1 MESRAKRQLN
11 YLWAI
16 KTTDIIQLSSTS
28 YSHRTP
34 SAFQHFATTN
44 RNPLN
49 EYVNNNINSIPRFLF
64 FIKSSVTMKGCNVR
78 PFRLPGE
85 RHSTPISCWSFSAFS
100 RRFADKILVRKLTFV
115 ARHQINAKKQR
126 HLHIFGIKYHEITL
140 ILGKFQQIF
149 TCQRAAS
156 INAEILIKIKGFVSF
171 SGVDLLQTNTK
182 KGKYWSD
189 LT

>member
-64 FIKSSVTMKGCNVR
+64 FIKSSVTIKGCNVR
-78 PFRLPGE
+78 PFRLPAE

-100 RRFADKILVRKLTFV
+100 RRFSDKILVRKLTFV

-126 HLHIFGIKYHEITL
+126 HLHIFGIITRNN
-140 ILGKFQQIF
+140 FDFRQIPTNLHLPSSCF
-149 TCQRAAS
+149 YQCWNPYQNQR
-156 INAEILIKIKGFVSF
+156 FC
-171 SGVDLLQTNTK
+171 
-182 KGKYWSD
+182 
-189 LT
+189 